1 MKKIFIL
8 LLLVILPVH
17 TPTAEAKNKTPE
29 QNPTLEYM
37 NLEWWG
43 KFNDENLTND
53 LMELYKNNYDLKN
66 AALKVKEN
74 EKIVKMQFANELPQL
89 TLSGD
94 LSIDLRGARVQY
106 GKMRIPRYAQYN
118 YYLPLTMSYEID
130 IWGTNRLK
138 TKSIKEQLEIVKQ
151 AERATYIS
159 LTSDFASDYFNLIKA
174 DKLLS
179 IQDEL
184 IKIQEEIVQKIS
196 DKYET
201 GLCSINELLLEEKIL
216 TTLKEERNRHQ
227 SARDTLVNV
236 LCVYLATPNN
246 DIKRSDYD
254 DVILISNIPTEYSTS
269 IIEHRPDYLQE
280 EANIRRIGFDV
291 RVAKREFLPKFTILG
306 QIGLNAYHLG
316 SLFNSPSQ
324 FLNLGILPSID
335 LFSGGRK
342 TEFLKFKKYQYEEA
356 MNSYQ
361 KTILESIKEL
371 NSGLIEYNTAIKNYN
386 ETADRLN
393 TQKKIFTLV
402 NDKKQIGASS
412 KLEVLYAKEAY
423 LDVQKEEVSNK
434 INSVISIIGLYK
446 ASGGVDLN
454 KINENI

>member
-1 MKKIFIL
+1 
-8 LLLVILPVH
+8 
-17 TPTAEAKNKTPE
+17 
-29 QNPTLEYM
+29 
-37 NLEWWG
+37 
-43 KFNDENLTND
+43 
-53 LMELYKNNYDLKN
+53 
-66 AALKVKEN
+66 
-74 EKIVKMQFANELPQL
+74 MQFANELPQL

-94 LSIDLRGARVQY
+94 LSRDLRGARVQY
-106 GKMRIPRYAQYN
+106 GNMRIPPYAQYN

-280 EANIRRIGFDV
+280 EANIRRIG
-291 RVAKREFLPKFTILG
+291 L
-306 QIGLNAYHLG
+306 
-316 SLFNSPSQ
+316 
-324 FLNLGILPSID
+324 
-335 LFSGGRK
+335 
-342 TEFLKFKKYQYEEA
+342 
-356 MNSYQ
+356 M
-361 KTILESIKEL
+361 
-371 NSGLIEYNTAIKNYN
+371 
-386 ETADRLN
+386 
-393 TQKKIFTLV
+393 
-402 NDKKQIGASS
+402 
-412 KLEVLYAKEAY
+412 
-423 LDVQKEEVSNK
+423 
-434 INSVISIIGLYK
+434 
-446 ASGGVDLN
+446 
-454 KINENI
+454 